1 VSSEKV
7 KPTSKKKFLPLVIL
21 TSLGFIYF
29 AYHFY
34 LSRKP
39 FEWSGTV
46 EARTILVGSRAG
58 GRVKEVL
65 AKEGDQLK
73 AGEALVVLEAGD
85 WQGKL
90 LEAQGQLNQSKAN
103 LEKLERGTRHEQV
116 EQALARLD
124 AQQVIAKKAQL
135 DAERMHQLLN
145 SGAVTQA
152 DVDSADAA
160 LGGAQATS
168 DALRN
173 QFAELKNGT
182 RIEDIKMARA
192 QVEAAQG
199 RLEQIQSM
207 IDELTVKAPQNV
219 RVEALDL
226 RPGDILAPNATAA
239 TLLEDAQ
246 LYVRIYVPET
256 VIGRIAVGQKVPI
269 TVDSFPGQSFEG
281 EVEYIN
287 HVGEYSP
294 RNLQTSDERAD
305 QVFATRIGI
314 KTGIDKLRA
323 GMAAF
328 IQVPK

>member
-1 VSSEKV
+1 VSSDTA
-7 KPTSKKKFLPLVIL
+7 KPVSKKKFLPVIIL
-21 TSLGFIYF
+21 LLLGFIYA

-34 LSRKP
+34 LASKP

-58 GRVKEVL
+58 GRVKEVA

-73 AGEALVVLEAGD
+73 AGETLIVLEAGD

-90 LEAQGQLNQSKAN
+90 LEAQGQLDQAKAN
-103 LEKLERGTRHEQV
+103 LEKLERGTRREQV
-116 EQALARLD
+116 DQALARLD
-124 AQQVIAKKAQL
+124 AQQVIASKAQL
-135 DAERMHQLLN
+135 DADRMHQLLS
-145 SGAVTQA
+145 SGAATQA
-152 DVDSADAA
+152 DVDAADAT
-160 LGGAQATS
+160 LKGAQAMR

-182 RIEDIKMARA
+182 RIEDIKIARA
-192 QVEAAQG
+192 QVNAAQG
-199 RLEQIQSM
+199 CLDQIQAM
-207 IDELTVKAPQNV
+207 IDELTIKAPKDV

-226 RPGDILAPNATAA
+226 RPGDILAPNASAA
-239 TLLEDAQ
+239 TLLEDNQ

-269 TVDSFPGQSFEG
+269 TVDSFPDQSFEG
-281 EVEYIN
+281 VVEYIN

-314 KTGIDKLRA
+314 KTGADKLRA

-328 IQVPK
+328 IQVPQ